1 MLTFYGLKNLTFG
14 VPESYSFPHHSPN
27 ILRPDI
33 PVAYLKHRSVSLPLF
48 LLECV
53 SGYGFVG

>member
-14 VPESYSFPHHSPN
+14 VPELYSSPHHSPN
-27 ILRPDI
+27 IRPDI
-33 PVAYLKHRSVSLPLF
+33 PVDILKHRSVSLPLF